1 MNLNEALLPE
11 FEQEMN
17 TTKNMLNALS
27 DDFFNYQPHEK
38 SMNTQQLVNHI
49 AEIPT
54 WVNGTLE
61 QEELNFATAGLTPSN
76 LNSKQEVIALFDK
89 NVEAAKQSL
98 QNTNN
103 ETMMA
108 NWSLKN
114 GEQTYFTM
122 PRAAVL
128 RTMVMSHIV
137 HHRAQLGVYLRMNN
151 ANVPSSY
158 GRSADDM
165 GIMG

>member
-1 MNLNEALLPE
+1 MNLNEILLPE

-17 TTKNMLNALS
+17 TTKNVLNELS
-27 DDFFNYQPHEK
+27 DDFFSFQPHEK
-38 SMNTQQLVNHI
+38 SMNTQELANHI

-61 QEELNFATAGLTPSN
+61 QEELDFATANYTPAN
-76 LNSKQEVIALFDK
+76 FESKQEVIDFFEK

-98 QNTNN
+98 QNTTN
-103 ETMMA
+103 EKMLA
-108 NWSLKN
+108 NWSLRN
-114 GEQTYFTM
+114 GDQIYFTM

-128 RTMVMSHIV
+128 RTMVMSHII
-137 HHRAQLGVYLRMNN
+137 HHRAQLGVYLRMNE
-151 ANVPSSY
+151 AKVPASY

-165 GIMG
+165 GMM

>member
-27 DDFFNYQPHEK
+27 DDFFSYQPHEK
-38 SMNTQQLVNHI
+38 SMSARQLANHI

-61 QEELNFATAGLTPSN
+61 QEEIDFATAGLTPSD
-76 LNSKQEVIALFDK
+76 LGSKQEVLDFFEK
-89 NVEAAKQSL
+89 NVEAARQSL

-103 ETMMA
+103 ETMMG

-114 GEQTYFTM
+114 GDQTYFTM

-137 HHRAQLGVYLRMNN
+137 HHRAQLGVYLRMNDSS
-151 ANVPSSY
+151 VPASY

-165 GIMG
+165 GMMG

>member
-1 MNLNEALLPE
+1 MNLNEVLLPE
-11 FEQEMN
+11 FEQEMA
-17 TTKNMLNALS
+17 TTKRMLNELS
-27 DDFFNYQPHEK
+27 DDFFSFQPHEK
-38 SMNTQQLVNHI
+38 SMTAQQLANHI

-61 QEELNFATAGLTPSN
+61 QDELDFATANLTPADF
-76 LNSKQEVIALFDK
+76 NSKQEVIAFFEK
-89 NVEAAKQSL
+89 NVEAARTSL

-103 ETMMA
+103 ESMMA

-151 ANVPSSY
+151 ATVPASY

-165 GIMG
+165 GIM